1 MALITGLTAKTFKNL
16 QLNEGAFLFDFDLTT
31 YTDATAV
38 ATAVAAALKAGT
50 KVLGA
55 TVGGGSFSAEPSI
68 REIEVDGLRY
78 PFVGSTVNDMWTI
91 KLSGTAKEVNA
102 ENFARFLAT
111 CDKDTSKANVTK
123 LTVRTEIKASDYIP
137 KLCWVG
143 STSEEGVCVIE
154 LENVLN
160 TSGVTLTFQDKGE
173 GSIPFEFQAHCA
185 DIESQ
190 DKAPFAIYFFTKA
203 S

>member
-1 MALITGLTAKTFKNL
+1 MSIISGLTAKTFNNL
-16 QLNEGAFLFDFDLTT
+16 QLNEGAFLFDFDVTT
-31 YTDATAV
+31 YADAAAV

-50 KVLGA
+50 NVLGA
-55 TVGGGSFSAEPSI
+55 TIGGGSFSAEPSI

-78 PFVGSTVNDMWTI
+78 PFVGSTVNDMWTV

-102 ENFARFLAT
+102 DNFARFLAT
-111 CDKDTSKANVTK
+111 CDKETSKANVTK

-143 STSEEGVCVIE
+143 STSQGVCVIE

-185 DIESQ
+185 DIDSQ
-190 DKAPFAIYFFTKA
+190 DKAPFAIYFFTSA